1 LNLQQL
7 EYFLASFDRGS
18 FSAAAEALHL
28 AQPSVSEQVRSLEAE
43 LGVQLFARV
52 GRGLKPTEAGRELR
66 PHAERVLHAVEAA
79 RESVV
84 AVRELRGGTAA
95 FGIWGHARFYPGM
108 DIVAEF
114 RTRHPNV
121 RVRLLGLNSA
131 EVVDALRSGDLEAGM
146 VALPID
152 DRGLDVRPIT
162 RDEIVYVSTDPARL
176 KGRVDIRRLAAAPL
190 ILADASYGADDPTR
204 RQLAELAQRA
214 GVTIE
219 PQIDV
224 EDIESALSLVEGGLR
239 RHHRVAWRAVEPG
252 LAPVQAHRL
261 DAVRPAD
268 LRHVRVRVAPRLAA
282 VPGRPRVS
290 RAGRGAAD
298 GPRRSAQPRRA
309 PPPRPRLRMRGQSP
323 QSHHAARWARPS
335 AYDGQNTPAAGPPL
349 QAPSDSPGRL
359 TQRFQSS
366 R

>member
-224 EDIESALSLVEGGLR
+224 EDIESALSLVEGGFGDTIVSRGVLWSLGSR
-239 RHHRVAWRAVEPG
+239 LSKRIGWTPFAQPIYDTFAFAWRRGSQLSPAGREF
-252 LAPVQAHRL
+252 LALAEERL
-261 DAVRPAD
+261 MARAEALNRD
-268 LRHVRVRVAPRLAA
+268 APR
-282 VPGRPRVS
+282 
-290 RAGRGAAD
+290 
-298 GPRRSAQPRRA
+298 RRA
-309 PPPRPRLRMRGQSP
+309 PG
-323 QSHHAARWARPS
+323 
-335 AYDGQNTPAAGPPL
+335 
-349 QAPSDSPGRL
+349 
-359 TQRFQSS
+359 
-366 R
+366 

>member
-7 EYFLASFDRGS
+7 EYFLSSFDRGS

-43 LGVQLFARV
+43 LGVQLFTRV
-52 GRGLKPTEAGRELR
+52 GRGLSPTEAGRQLR

-79 RESVV
+79 RESVL

-108 DIVAEF
+108 DIVGDF
-114 RTRHPNV
+114 RDRHPNV

-131 EVVDALRSGDLEAGM
+131 EVVEALRSGEVEAGM

-162 RDEIVYVSTDPARL
+162 RDEIVYASTDASRL
-176 KGRVDIRRLAAAPL
+176 KGKIDIRRLAAAPL
-190 ILADASYGADDPTR
+190 VLPDASYGALDPTR

-224 EDIESALSLVEGGLR
+224 EDTEAALELAARGMGDTIVSRGMLLALGR
-239 RHHRVAWRAVEPG
+239 RVPKRLGWVPFDEPIYDEFAFISRRG
-252 LAPVQAHRL
+252 ARL
-261 DAVRPAD
+261 SPAS
-268 LRHVRVRVAPRLAA
+268 REFVRLARERLTA
-282 VPGRPRVS
+282 LAETLETRP
-290 RAGRGAAD
+290 
-298 GPRRSAQPRRA
+298 PRRRR
-309 PPPRPRLRMRGQSP
+309 
-323 QSHHAARWARPS
+323 
-335 AYDGQNTPAAGPPL
+335 
-349 QAPSDSPGRL
+349 PGG
-359 TQRFQSS
+359 S
-366 R
+366 

>member
-7 EYFLASFDRGS
+7 EYFLSSFDRGS

-28 AQPSVSEQVRSLEAE
+28 AQPSVSEQVRSLESE
-43 LGVQLFARV
+43 LGVQLFTRV
-52 GRGLKPTEAGRELR
+52 GRGLSPTEAGRQLR

-79 RESVV
+79 RESVL

-108 DIVAEF
+108 DIVGDF
-114 RTRHPNV
+114 RDRHPNV

-131 EVVDALRSGDLEAGM
+131 EVVEALRSGDVEAGM

-162 RDEIVYVSTDPARL
+162 RDEIVYVSTDSARL
-176 KGRVDIRRLAAAPL
+176 KGRIDIRRLAAAPL
-190 ILADASYGADDPTR
+190 VLPDASYGALDPTR
-204 RQLAELAQRA
+204 LQLAELAQRA

-224 EDIESALSLVEGGLR
+224 EDIESALDLVADGHGDTVVSRGVLWSIRERLSKRIGWAPFAEPLYDTFAF
-239 RHHRVAWRAVEPG
+239 AWRRGAQLSPASREF
-252 LAPVQAHRL
+252 LALAEERL
-261 DAVRPAD
+261 TTRTKTLDRD
-268 LRHVRVRVAPRLAA
+268 APR
-282 VPGRPRVS
+282 
-290 RAGRGAAD
+290 
-298 GPRRSAQPRRA
+298 RRA
-309 PPPRPRLRMRGQSP
+309 PG
-323 QSHHAARWARPS
+323 A
-335 AYDGQNTPAAGPPL
+335 
-349 QAPSDSPGRL
+349 
-359 TQRFQSS
+359 S

>member
-1 LNLQQL
+1 MNLQQL

-43 LGVQLFARV
+43 LGVQLFTRV

-176 KGRVDIRRLAAAPL
+176 KGRIDIQRLAAAPL

-204 RQLAELAQRA
+204 RQLAGLAQRA

-224 EDIESALSLVEGGLR
+224 EDIESALSLVEGGFGDTIVSRGVLWSLGSR
-239 RHHRVAWRAVEPG
+239 LSKRVGWTPFAQPIYDTFAFAWRRGSQLSPAGREF
-252 LAPVQAHRL
+252 LALAEERL
-261 DAVRPAD
+261 IARTEALDRE
-268 LRHVRVRVAPRLAA
+268 APR
-282 VPGRPRVS
+282 
-290 RAGRGAAD
+290 
-298 GPRRSAQPRRA
+298 RRA
-309 PPPRPRLRMRGQSP
+309 PS
-323 QSHHAARWARPS
+323 
-335 AYDGQNTPAAGPPL
+335 
-349 QAPSDSPGRL
+349 
-359 TQRFQSS
+359 
-366 R
+366 

>member
-7 EYFLASFDRGS
+7 EYFLKSFDRGS
-18 FSAAAEALHL
+18 FSAAAEELHL
-28 AQPSVSEQVRSLEAE
+28 AQPSVSEQVRGLEAE
-43 LGVQLFARV
+43 LGVPLFTRV
-52 GRGLKPTEAGRELR
+52 GRGLVPTEAGRELR

-79 RESVV
+79 RESVL

-95 FGIWGHARFYPGM
+95 FGVWGHARFYPGI
-108 DIVAEF
+108 DIVADF

-131 EVVDALRSGDLEAGM
+131 EVVDALRSGELEAGM

-176 KGRVDIRRLAAAPL
+176 RGKVDIRRVASAPL
-190 ILADASYGADDPTR
+190 VLADASYGASDPTR

-224 EDIESALSLVEGGLR
+224 EDVESALALVADGYGDTVVSLYLLWSLGSRLSK
-239 RHHRVAWRAVEPG
+239 RVGWAPFAEPLYDTFAFAWRRGAQLSPAGREFLALAEERLMARAETLGRDAPRRREPG
-252 LAPVQAHRL
+252 
-261 DAVRPAD
+261 
-268 LRHVRVRVAPRLAA
+268 
-282 VPGRPRVS
+282 
-290 RAGRGAAD
+290 
-298 GPRRSAQPRRA
+298 
-309 PPPRPRLRMRGQSP
+309 
-323 QSHHAARWARPS
+323 
-335 AYDGQNTPAAGPPL
+335 
-349 QAPSDSPGRL
+349 
-359 TQRFQSS
+359 
-366 R
+366 

>member
-1 LNLQQL
+1 LNIQQL
-7 EYFLASFDRGS
+7 EYFLSSFDRGS

-43 LGVQLFARV
+43 LGIQLFTRV
-52 GRGLKPTEAGRELR
+52 GRGLSPTEAGRQLR

-79 RESVV
+79 RESVL

-108 DIVAEF
+108 DIVGDF
-114 RTRHPNV
+114 RDRHPNV

-131 EVVDALRSGDLEAGM
+131 EVVEALRSGDVEAGM

-176 KGRVDIRRLAAAPL
+176 KGRIDIRRLAAAPL
-190 ILADASYGADDPTR
+190 VLPDASYGALDPTR

-224 EDIESALSLVEGGLR
+224 EDIESALDLVADGHGDTVVSRGVLWSIRERLSKRIGWAPFAEPLYDTFAF
-239 RHHRVAWRAVEPG
+239 AWRRGAQLSPASREF
-252 LAPVQAHRL
+252 LALAEERL
-261 DAVRPAD
+261 TTRTKTLDRD
-268 LRHVRVRVAPRLAA
+268 APR
-282 VPGRPRVS
+282 
-290 RAGRGAAD
+290 
-298 GPRRSAQPRRA
+298 RRA
-309 PPPRPRLRMRGQSP
+309 PG
-323 QSHHAARWARPS
+323 A
-335 AYDGQNTPAAGPPL
+335 
-349 QAPSDSPGRL
+349 
-359 TQRFQSS
+359 S

>member
-7 EYFLASFDRGS
+7 EYFLTSFDRGS
-18 FSAAAEALHL
+18 FSAAAAALHL

-52 GRGLKPTEAGRELR
+52 GRGLVPTEAGRELR

-108 DIVAEF
+108 EIVSDF
-114 RTRHPNV
+114 RKRHPNV

-131 EVVDALRSGDLEAGM
+131 EVVDALRSGEVEAGM

-162 RDEIVYVSTDPARL
+162 RDEILYASTDPGRL
-176 KGRVDIRRLAAAPL
+176 RGKIDIRRLAEAPL
-190 ILADASYGADDPTR
+190 VLFDASYGAADPTR
-204 RQLAELAQRA
+204 RQLTELAQRE

-224 EDIESALSLVEGGLR
+224 EDVESALALVADGHGDTVVSRGVLWSIGSRLSKHIGWAPFAEPLYDTFAF
-239 RHHRVAWRAVEPG
+239 AWRRGAQLSPASREFLALAEDRLTSRAVALE
-252 LAPVQAHRL
+252 HE
-261 DAVRPAD
+261 
-268 LRHVRVRVAPRLAA
+268 APR
-282 VPGRPRVS
+282 
-290 RAGRGAAD
+290 
-298 GPRRSAQPRRA
+298 RRA
-309 PPPRPRLRMRGQSP
+309 PG
-323 QSHHAARWARPS
+323 
-335 AYDGQNTPAAGPPL
+335 
-349 QAPSDSPGRL
+349 
-359 TQRFQSS
+359 
-366 R
+366 